1 MTRISNYRFV
11 AAGLLAAAITSGAF
25 AQQPSA
31 GERYARALAEVDIA
45 ARYNT
50 QIEQLIRSQQSAITA
65 IEQEIGGLDATA
77 VAVEPMLQKM
87 FTQLEEFVK
96 GDVPFFAT
104 ERAARIEK
112 LRDTMARVDAS
123 PGERFRRLVEG
134 YQIEMEYGR
143 TMSSYKGKL
152 GDGRDVEFVRL
163 GRVSLFYRTA
173 DGMESGY
180 WDQQQK
186 TWVPDRNSARAIE
199 QALAIA
205 KEQKAADLI
214 VVPVPVPQGGRS

>member
-25 AQQPSA
+25 AQQPNA
-31 GERYARALAEVDIA
+31 GERYARALAEVDIT

-50 QIEQLIRSQQSAITA
+50 QIEQQIRSQQAAITA

-77 VAVEPMLQKM
+77 AAVEPMLQKM

-96 GDVPFFAT
+96 GDIPFFAT

-123 PGERFRRLVEG
+123 PGERFRRLLEG

-152 GDGRDVEFVRL
+152 ADGRDAEFVRL

-173 DGMESGY
+173 DGTESGY